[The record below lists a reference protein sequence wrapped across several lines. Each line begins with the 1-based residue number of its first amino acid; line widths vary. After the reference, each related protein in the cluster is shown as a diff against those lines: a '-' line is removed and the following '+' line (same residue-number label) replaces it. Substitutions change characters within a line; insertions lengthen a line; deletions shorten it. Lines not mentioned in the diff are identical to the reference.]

1 MKSSPIEYSARQ
13 FQLSVAK
20 ALDQVEAGHEVVILR
35 WPLGGP
41 NLPGAVPKVY
51 RIVKDEL
58 RPPQQKAHKT

>member
-13 FQLSVAK
+13 LQLSVAK
-20 ALDQVEAGHEVVILR
+20 ALDQVEAGHEVIILR

-51 RIVKDEL
+51 RIVKDETQN
-58 RPPQQKAHKT
+58 RRKTADPQ